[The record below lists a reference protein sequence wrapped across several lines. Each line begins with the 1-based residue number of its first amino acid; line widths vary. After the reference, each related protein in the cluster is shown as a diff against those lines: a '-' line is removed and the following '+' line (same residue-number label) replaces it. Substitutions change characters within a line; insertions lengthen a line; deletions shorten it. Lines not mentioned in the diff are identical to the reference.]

1 MVDLRRWHIVT
12 RYELWL
18 LAATAPFLLFPGP
31 WAPFA
36 LGVILLTWAVRRL
49 ATGAFTVRT
58 PADFPLLYLLL
69 MAGVGLYAS
78 VDLQTSLPA
87 FWRLLLGVA
96 IYYGLA
102 NAARDRGALR
112 GLTLLMAAGGLGMV
126 LLTLVA
132 TKWDAVRLLNLPQ
145 VYDRLPALLTDP
157 EDGQLIHPRVMG
169 MALATLLPVL
179 ASVAFFGRDPWRRAT
194 CGLAAAIMALVLPL
208 TQSLGGLVGA
218 ACALA
223 LLAVWRS
230 RWFLL
235 ALLPVAGLAGW
246 AAVRLDLQALLA
258 RLLSTQDMLGIGVA
272 LRLDMWS
279 RALAMIRD
287 MPFTGIGLDTFPLVL
302 SNFYPGV
309 FIGLEPHAHNV
320 FLQVGLDLG
329 LPGLLS
335 FIGLLI
341 ATLVMVVRIDRADT
355 GRDEMALVIGLA
367 AGMLSYLLANQTD
380 TLWHP
385 KFGVLLWVL
394 LGMLAAS
401 YGQAYSGT
409 TIAKQGKKNNVV
421 AALPW
426 ALPAAMLVLGLLLPG
441 VRELN
446 LGALQAHKLLFAAR
460 QGAAAPAAGLV
471 AAQAHLLRGVSIA
484 TDQAHSY
491 SLLGSLSAL
500 QGDDSA
506 AFAAFERQV
515 ALDMASPLAAYAP
528 FEAMRRS
535 LAAENPGDPA
545 SDLIWIYSQWMVRF
559 PTRAEPNVWAAIVHE
574 QYRADPK
581 EARAVLEQALERGAQ
596 PRGILEYGF
605 DRIGN

>member
-1 MVDLRRWHIVT
+1 VKLRWWHIVA

-18 LAATAPFLLFPGP
+18 LAAAAPFLLFPGT
-31 WAPFA
+31 WAPIA
-36 LGVILLTWAVRRL
+36 LGVILLTWVARRL
-49 ATGAFTVRT
+49 ATGAFTFRT

-69 MAGVGLYAS
+69 MAGVSLYAS
-78 VDLQTSLPA
+78 VDLQASLPA

-102 NAARDRGALR
+102 NAARDRGTLR
-112 GLTLLMAAGGLGMV
+112 VLTLLIAAGGLGMV

-169 MALATLLPVL
+169 MALATVLPVL
-179 ASVAFFGRDPWRRAT
+179 AGIAFFGRDPWRRTA
-194 CGLAAAIMALVLPL
+194 CGLSALVMAAVLPL

-218 ACALA
+218 GCALA

-235 ALLPVAGLAGW
+235 ALLPAAGLAGW
-246 AAVRLDLQALLA
+246 AAVRLDLQALAA
-258 RLLSTQDMLGIGVA
+258 RLLSTQDTLGIGVA

-279 RALAMIRD
+279 RTLAMIRD
-287 MPFTGIGLDTFPLVL
+287 MPFTGIGLGTFPLVQ

-309 FIGLEPHAHNV
+309 FIGPEPHAHNV
-320 FLQVGLDLG
+320 FLQFSLDLG
-329 LPGLLS
+329 LPGLLAFTGL
-335 FIGLLI
+335 FI
-341 ATLVMVVRIDRADT
+341 AALVMVLRIGRARVDRE
-355 GRDEMALVIGLA
+355 EMALVIGLV
-367 AGMLSYLLANQTD
+367 AGVLSYLLANQTD

-394 LGMLAAS
+394 LGLLAAA
-401 YGQAYSGT
+401 YGQAYPGPA
-409 TIAKQGKKNNVV
+409 IPEQRRGRRVV
-421 AALPW
+421 TLLPW
-426 ALPAAMLVLGLLLPG
+426 ALPPVVLVLGLLLPG

-460 QGAAAPAAGLV
+460 QSAALPSRELT
-471 AAQAHLLRGVSIA
+471 AAQAHLLRGTSI
-484 TDQAHSY
+484 DVDHAHAY
-491 SLLGSLSAL
+491 GLLGSLYAV
-500 QGDDSA
+500 QGDDPA

-515 ALDMASPLAAYAP
+515 ALDMADPLAAYAP
-528 FEAMRRS
+528 FEALRRS

-545 SDLIWIYSQWMVRF
+545 SDLLWIYSQWMWRF
-559 PTRAEPNVWAAIVHE
+559 PTRAEPNIWAAIVHE
-574 QYRADPK
+574 EYRADPGG
-581 EARAVLEQALERGAQ
+581 ARTVLQQALERGAS

-605 DRIGN
+605 DRVGN

>member
-1 MVDLRRWHIVT
+1 VDLRWWHIVA

-18 LAATAPFLLFPGP
+18 LAAAAPFLLFPGT

-36 LGVILLTWAVRRL
+36 LGVILLTWVVRRL

-58 PADFPLLYLLL
+58 PADLPLICLLL

-78 VDLQTSLPA
+78 VDVQTSLPA

-102 NAARDRGALR
+102 NAARDRRTLR
-112 GLTLLMAAGGLGMV
+112 LLTLLMAAGGLGIV

-169 MALATLLPVL
+169 MALATVLPVL
-179 ASVAFFGRDPWRRAT
+179 ASVAFFGRDPWRRGT
-194 CGLAAAIMALVLPL
+194 CGLAALIIAAVLPL

-218 ACALA
+218 ACGLA

-235 ALLPVAGLAGW
+235 ALLPAAGLAGW
-246 AAVRLDLQALLA
+246 AAVRLDLQALSA
-258 RLLSTQDMLGIGVA
+258 RLLSTQDTLGIGVA

-279 RALAMIRD
+279 RALAMIRG
-287 MPFTGIGLDTFPLVL
+287 MPFTGIGLDTFPLVQ

-309 FIGLEPHAHNV
+309 FIGPEPHAHNV
-320 FLQVGLDLG
+320 FLQVSLDLG
-329 LPGLLS
+329 LPGLLA
-335 FIGLLI
+335 FIGLFI
-341 ATLVMVVRIDRADT
+341 AALVMVVRIGRARAS
-355 GRDEMALVIGLA
+355 RDEMALAIGLA
-367 AGMLSYLLANQTD
+367 AGLLSYLLANQTD

-394 LGMLAAS
+394 LGLLAAA
-401 YGQAYSGT
+401 YGQARSGPA
-409 TIAKQGKKNNVV
+409 ISGQRRGSRVV

-426 ALPAAMLVLGLLLPG
+426 ALAPVVLVLSLLLPG
-441 VRELN
+441 IRGLN

-460 QGAAAPAAGLV
+460 NDTAAPASTLA
-471 AAQAHLLRGVSIA
+471 AAQAHLLRGTSIDA
-484 TDQAHSY
+484 GQAHAY
-491 SLLGSLSAL
+491 SLLGSLHAV
-500 QGDDSA
+500 QGDDAA
-506 AFAAFERQV
+506 AFAAFQRQV
-515 ALDMASPLAAYAP
+515 SLDMADPLSAYAP
-528 FEAMRRS
+528 FEALRRS
-535 LAAENPGDPA
+535 LAAEDPGDPA
-545 SDLIWIYSQWMVRF
+545 SDLLWIYSQWMWRF
-559 PTRAEPNVWAAIVHE
+559 PTRVEPNVWAAIVHE
-574 QYRADPK
+574 QYRDDPR
-581 EARAVLEQALERGAQ
+581 EAKAVLQQALERGAE
-596 PRGILEYGF
+596 PRGILEYGLA
-605 DRIGN
+605 RVGN